1 MDLRFSSTPHSDP
14 DQLGLPDWPFAPYR
28 LGRTVVGVTMNDRQQ
43 VEAMTAA
50 AGAAPYKGLPQ
61 APVLYVKPR
70 NTWVGAGKIVKMPT
84 GTAAIE
90 VGANVGLVIGRSAC
104 RVAEAD
110 FSDVVA
116 GCVLVADLSVPH
128 ASLYRPSVPLKAWD
142 GSCVFG
148 PAVPLAALGSPNAVD
163 ALTLTVRVR
172 GQVVQQ
178 VPADGRV
185 RSAAR
190 LLADVSDFMT
200 LSPGDVLMLG
210 TACGAPRVGAGD
222 VVEVEAP
229 GWGALRFTVSAG
241 DAA

>member
-1 MDLRFSSTPHSDP
+1 MDLPPSSTPHSGH
-14 DQLGLPDWPFAPYR
+14 DQPGLPDWPFAPYR

-43 VEAMTAA
+43 VESMTAA

-61 APVLYVKPR
+61 APVLHVKPR
-70 NTWVGAGKIVKMPT
+70 NTWVGAGAVVTMPS
-84 GTAAIE
+84 GTADIE

-104 RVAEAD
+104 RVAESD
-110 FSDVVA
+110 FGEVVA

-148 PAVPLAALGSPNAVD
+148 PAIPFAALGSPTAVD
-163 ALTLTVRVR
+163 ALTLTVRVG
-172 GQVVQQ
+172 GQVVQRTS
-178 VPADGRV
+178 ADGRV

-210 TACGAPRVGAGD
+210 TAFGAPRVGAGN
-222 VVEVEAP
+222 VVEIEAP
-229 GWGALRFTVSAG
+229 DWGALRFTVSAG